1 MAELSRT
8 ISTDNITKG
17 VVAGLIGGSV
27 FGVQMATMDML
38 PMVAEMVGSSSVVVG
53 FILHMLISAVIG
65 ATYAFAAPFL
75 PAGWVASVLGGIA
88 WGIVWWVLGALIIM
102 PLALGMGDMVL
113 QVGDSQ
119 LMSLNGHVMFGIIMA
134 GFYTLITRSTNPT
147 S

>member
-1 MAELSRT
+1 MAEVSSSVL
-8 ISTDNITKG
+8 STDRLTKG

-27 FGVQMATMDML
+27 FGVQMAAMGML

-65 ATYAFAAPFL
+65 GSYSLVADRL
-75 PAGWVASVLGGIA
+75 PDGWVMSILGGIV

-102 PLALGMGDMVL
+102 PLVLGMSDMVL
-113 QVGDSQ
+113 QVGESQ

-134 GFYTLITRSTNPT
+134 GFYNLITRNYSAA
-147 S
+147 